1 MTLLTICQD
10 AANEIGVPSPSTIV
24 GSTDTT
30 VIQLL
35 AAADRE
41 GKNLVSGYDWQVL
54 IKEEEH
60 TLLAQEDQGAM
71 TSIATDFLRF
81 SNDTMWNRT
90 TNRKFYGPLNNTEW
104 QRLKGIVVNGV
115 TNYFRIRGNKLLLNP
130 TPTAGQKLFFEY
142 IQKNWVDTT
151 GDGSANADSYAADS
165 NTTIL
170 DEDIITMGVI
180 W

>member
-1 MTLLTICQD
+1 MTLLTLCQD
-10 AANEIGVPSPSTIV
+10 AANEIGGPSPNTVV

-35 AAADRE
+35 AAANRE
-41 GKNLVSGYDWQVL
+41 GKNLVAGYDWQVL
-54 IKEEEH
+54 VKEEEH

-104 QRLKGIVVNGV
+104 QNLKGIVVNGI

-130 TPTAGQKLFFEY
+130 TPTAGQK
-142 IQKNWVDTT
+142 
-151 GDGSANADSYAADS
+151 
-165 NTTIL
+165 
-170 DEDIITMGVI
+170 
-180 W
+180 